1 MANKKRKPSV
11 FQLIQRNDNPAT
23 RGKFYPIS
31 YRVPSVDEIF
41 DEETGKSRKIRYVI
55 GEQSIYADEQK
66 ENNPAVGDIVF
77 TNGSLIAPYQKPTL
91 IEFLRKSNYNSD
103 NPDKMPGSKIIF
115 YEINNEIDAQKEVEA
130 LESEFMAIEM
140 AMGLS
145 PQEVIGI
152 CKVLGINVD
161 RSMYEI
167 KHDFLRFV
175 KENPADFVDSLDDP
189 RVDRKQK
196 LIDAFDAGIIIHNT
210 GSKTINWGGKNGQAI
225 TIVPVGVD
233 HLEHISEYTFE
244 KEGEEVYSRICRL
257 LEKSLKIDDAPEFV
271 AENEMIEVE
280 TKPKKKTSSKK

>member
-31 YRVPSVDEIF
+31 YRIPSVDEIF

-66 ENNPAVGDIVF
+66 EDNPAVGDIVF

-140 AMGLS
+140 AMSLS

-196 LIDAFDAGIIIHNT
+196 LIDAFDAGIIIYNT

-244 KEGEEVYSRICRL
+244 KQGEEVYSRICRL
-257 LEKSLKIDDAPEFV
+257 LEKSLEMDETPELV
-271 AENEMIEVE
+271 VENEMIEVE